1 MEYMKRILF
10 GILVVVL
17 CHPTYAGISLVDSQL
32 FFIDAAYGNE
42 RTSITGIDGDHIV
55 GNYSG
60 GRYNSPY
67 GESGG
72 FSYSIST
79 GDVFRFKVGGDPAN
93 PPSGYNTKVRGI
105 SGNNIVGLY
114 DTGGTVNREF
124 SFLKPLDSPASSYTA
139 LTPWSLPEGHYANG
153 IYGSKI
159 VGMAGT
165 GVPYAFSGF
174 LYDGVTTSYFSAP
187 NSLTTL
193 AKAIYGDKI
202 IGTYTS
208 SGDSQNYGFVYDGST
223 FQTLLKS
230 DAYLINP
237 TGIYGDIIVGSL
249 YESSDNK
256 QHGFIYDGTNW
267 TLVDVAGSN
276 ATTLTGV
283 SGNTLT
289 GTADGKSFVAT
300 NAVPEPGSLSLVGV
314 GLAGLALFRRRRS

>member
-1 MEYMKRILF
+1 MKRILL

-17 CHPTYAGISLVDSQL
+17 CYPTYAGITLVDSQL
-32 FFIDAAYGNE
+32 SFIDAAYGNE
-42 RTSITGIDGDHIV
+42 RSSITGIDGDHIV
-55 GNYSG
+55 GNYFG

-72 FSYSIST
+72 FSYNINT
-79 GDVFRFKVGGDPAN
+79 GDVFRFRVGGDPAN
-93 PPSGYNTKVRGI
+93 PPSGYNTRAKGI
-105 SGNNIVGLY
+105 SGNNIVGVY

-124 SFLKPLDSPASSYTA
+124 SFIKPLDSPVSSYTA
-139 LTPWSLPEGHYANG
+139 LTPWSLPEGHFANG

-159 VGMAGT
+159 VGMAGI
-165 GVPYAFSGF
+165 GAPYTYSGF
-174 LYDGVTTSYFSAP
+174 LYDGTSTQYFSAP

-202 IGTYTS
+202 IGTYTLS
-208 SGDSQNYGFVYDGST
+208 ADSQNYGYVYDGSS
-223 FQTLLKS
+223 FQTLSKS

-267 TLVDVAGSN
+267 TLVDVAGSI

-283 SGNTLT
+283 SGNTVT

-300 NAVPEPGSLSLVGV
+300 NAVPEPSALSLLAV
-314 GLAGLALFRRRRS
+314 GLGGLALVRRRRS